1 MRDIAR
7 RFALTRRVA
16 ATGAAAVATM
26 MTVAALG
33 APSALAAGSV
43 KVTSSYE
50 QSPISLNTSDA
61 IGFAISNTT
70 AAALTDFTFTV
81 GLPAGVT
88 LDDPIGLT
96 NTAGS
101 TTSCGTVTATNPTTG
116 ATSAPGDDAVT
127 ITIASVPA
135 LASGTVCTISLGIV
149 ADIPSV
155 SDAPS
160 TDTLSSTFT
169 ATTPTL
175 VDAGL
180 VVLTDPYLVVLQ
192 PTNDQKFTL
201 GQVFVTDFGCGPSD
215 KLDSIAN
222 LFATDDEGNQV
233 LPAAPIDTVD
243 PGNHTLEF
251 NCYSAAGGGDVTSTL
266 DYKVGSYTV
275 TAVKTN
281 KKNGQVSYT
290 ALVPPGTFVAELLHG
305 KSVIGKTKS
314 VVKSRKTATVLVK
327 LTGAG
332 ATLLKKE
339 DGKALKLKLDVSF
352 TPKPVGTGD
361 SEIAAAQPIVVK
373 KSVTD
378 SIASTA
384 SKTKKKHK

>member
-1 MRDIAR
+1 
-7 RFALTRRVA
+7 LA
-16 ATGAAAVATM
+16 ATGAAAVATLI
-26 MTVAALG
+26 TVAALG

-70 AAALTDFTFTV
+70 AAALTNFTFTV

-101 TTSCGTVTATNPTTG
+101 TTSCGTVTATNPSTG

-127 ITIASVPA
+127 ITIASVPN
-135 LASGTVCTISLGIV
+135 LTSGTVCTISLGIIG
-149 ADIPSV
+149 DIPSV
-155 SDAPS
+155 SDAPW
-160 TDTLSSTFT
+160 TDVLSSTFT
-169 ATTPTL
+169 APTPTL
-175 VDAGL
+175 VTAGL

-192 PTNDQKFTL
+192 PGANQTFTL
-201 GQVFVTDFGCGPSD
+201 GQTFLADFGCGPSD

-233 LPAAPIDTVD
+233 LPASPIDTVD
-243 PGNHTLEF
+243 PGKHTLEF

-281 KKNGQVSYT
+281 KKNGQVSYK
-290 ALVPPGTFVAELLHG
+290 ALVPPGTFVAELLDG
-305 KSVIGKTKS
+305 KKVIGKTTS
-314 VVKSRKTATVLVK
+314 VVKSRKSATVLIK

-332 ATLLKKE
+332 TTLLKTK
-339 DGKALKLKLDVSF
+339 DGKALKVKLDVSF
-352 TPKPVGTGD
+352 TPKPLGVGS
-361 SEIAAAQPIVVK
+361 SEIAAAAPIVVT
-373 KSVTD
+373 KSVSD
-378 SIASTA
+378 SIAA
-384 SKTKKKHK
+384 KKTPKKKHKSTP